1 MMIRSLPMLLAPRA
15 DALRA
20 ARALALR
27 AAPAAA
33 RALSAAAER
42 APPKPA
48 VNSAYVSDANPPPEF
63 APTPNGPKLPAAS
76 RAHWDADWS
85 EAQVAAA
92 IDANVMMTW
101 GASASKTAVPEIVRG
116 EGVYLYD
123 REGKK
128 YLDWTSQAVCSNFGH
143 TVPPAVAAGVADQLA
158 TIPYVYSGL
167 GMTEVRARLSALM
180 AELCPAD
187 VNGFLFASGGAEAN
201 EAAIGIARRYTG
213 RPKIMTY
220 YRSYHGGTTG
230 TLLATGARRRAAP
243 RAARPAATVRARPQE
258 RGERARARDTS

>member
-1 MMIRSLPMLLAPRA
+1 
-15 DALRA
+15 
-20 ARALALR
+20 
-27 AAPAAA
+27 
-33 RALSAAAER
+33 
-42 APPKPA
+42 
-48 VNSAYVSDANPPPEF
+48 
-63 APTPNGPKLPAAS
+63 
-76 RAHWDADWS
+76 
-85 EAQVAAA
+85 
-92 IDANVMMTW
+92 MMTW

-230 TLLATGARRRAAP
+230 TLLATG
-243 RAARPAATVRARPQE
+243 V
-258 RGERARARDTS
+258 